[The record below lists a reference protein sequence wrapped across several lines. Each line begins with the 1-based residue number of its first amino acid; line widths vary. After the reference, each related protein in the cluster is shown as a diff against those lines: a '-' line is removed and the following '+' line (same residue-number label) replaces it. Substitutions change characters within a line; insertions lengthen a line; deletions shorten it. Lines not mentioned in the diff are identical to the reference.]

1 MVHHKVSIKVIII
14 IVVIVIITE
23 EHGLGSPQPAPDGVG
38 PWW

>member
-1 MVHHKVSIKVIII
+1 MPSLSHWTTKEDP